1 MSNIDIIRA
10 WKDEEYRLS
19 LTPEQLA
26 ALPVNPAGQMELVE
40 AELEEVA
47 GGLQKPPS
55 AGNGQTRP
63 GGGGGTGTGG
73 GGGTSRG
80 TGGNC
85 TKCSCCMKG

>member
-1 MSNIDIIRA
+1 MLNVDIIRA

-26 ALPVNPAGQMELVE
+26 TLPANPAGQIELVE

-47 GGLQKPPS
+47 GGLQKGGGDGKP
-55 AGNGQTRP
+55 RP
-63 GGGGGTGTGG
+63 GGGGGTG
-73 GGGTSRG
+73 RG

-85 TKCSCCMKG
+85 SKVACCQKG